1 MAHDGPGL
9 AGGRAAAKSMKTGH
23 DRWTWAAS
31 AVSLGTRWDTLTAA
45 VSDLSWDLASGLP
58 RYRRAYA
65 VARRLAVSPPQTYP
79 EDRDLADVAYYLRA
93 HVASPIIK
101 SDCTRVL
108 KAERKVVLWQWHVK
122 AEGHVHGID
131 IFWPSSPAPPRKAR
145 ASRNGWISPTTP
157 PTSISRG

>member
-1 MAHDGPGL
+1 
-9 AGGRAAAKSMKTGH
+9 
-23 DRWTWAAS
+23 
-31 AVSLGTRWDTLTAA
+31 
-45 VSDLSWDLASGLP
+45 
-58 RYRRAYA
+58 

-79 EDRDLADVAYYLRA
+79 EDRDLTDVAYYLRA

-131 IFWPSSPAPPRKAR
+131 IFWPSSPAPPKKGSSFSQWVDFAYYSADLNFTRLTYWGDFLSAWGK
-145 ASRNGWISPTTP
+145 
-157 PTSISRG
+157 